1 MYFMTDWV
9 RRVDFDGIRAFRL
22 ARVREA
28 MRAHK
33 LDAILAFEYAN
44 VRYIAGLRPLW
55 APNFLLRQ
63 AVVITPDAD
72 RFILFVHQ
80 DDTPHRRA
88 TMYWV
93 KPEDVREFPTA
104 VVNQEAPPS
113 ALEPL
118 RSALKELGFSGGR
131 IGIDI
136 TTVSAMRN
144 FDRLFEDAEVV
155 DLGPCMQQARMVKN
169 ADELELMRV
178 ASNVVDLAMETAVR
192 SATVGKR
199 ECEVLADV
207 MHVFYRFGAEV
218 PQCNLVVCS
227 GPNTAPMQRFAGD
240 RMIAEGD
247 LVFMDIGACFNG
259 LFSEATRTIVVGRPN
274 KKQQEIYRAVYEIHQ
289 KTIAAF
295 KSGAHYRD
303 VQDAAEGPY
312 QASPFVGYMQRM
324 LIAHGIG
331 VGYVEPPFI
340 APPGASTPDLRL
352 ASGMTIAVVP
362 TIIVPDVPG
371 GGGIRLEDIVAV
383 TDDGPELL
391 TRYPYDEKLLA

>member
-1 MYFMTDWV
+1 MYFITDWV
-9 RRVDFDGIRAFRL
+9 RRVDFDRIRAFRL
-22 ARVREA
+22 QRVKEA
-28 MRAHK
+28 MRQHD

-44 VRYIAGLRPLW
+44 TRYIAGLRPLW

-63 AVVITPDAD
+63 AAVITRDSND
-72 RFILFVHQ
+72 VILFVHQ

-88 TMYWV
+88 TMYWLR
-93 KPEDVREFPTA
+93 PEHIREFPTA
-104 VVNQEAPPS
+104 VVNQETPPS

-118 RSALKELGFSGGR
+118 RAALAELGFSSGR
-131 IGIDI
+131 IGVDI
-136 TTVSAMRN
+136 TTVGALRN
-144 FDRLFEDAEVV
+144 FDRLFDHSEIV
-155 DLGPCMQQARMVKN
+155 DLGPCLQQARMIKN
-169 ADELELMRV
+169 DDELELMRV
-178 ASNVVDLAMETAVR
+178 ASNVVDLAMDTAVR
-192 SATVGKR
+192 SATIGKR

-218 PQCNLVVCS
+218 PQCNLVICA

-259 LFSEATRTIVVGRPN
+259 VFSEATRTIVVGKPSA
-274 KKQQEIYRAVYEIHQ
+274 KQREIYRVVYEIHQ
-289 KTIAAF
+289 RTIEAFRSGVPATEVQAA
-295 KSGAHYRD
+295 AD
-303 VQDAAEGPY
+303 GPY
-312 QASPFVGYMQRM
+312 RRSPFVGYMQRM
-324 LIAHGIG
+324 IIAHGIG

-340 APPGASTPDLRL
+340 APPGTPTPSLTL
-352 ASGMTIAVVP
+352 APGMTIAVVP